1 MTASGWAE
9 IALTLAAIVACAFPL
24 GAYLA
29 RVWQGGRT
37 WLDPVLKPVERVTYA
52 ACGVTPDKNQSW
64 FAYGLSFLAF
74 SAASFVVLYLT
85 LRFQDLLPLN
95 PQGFPGLSP
104 HLAFNT
110 AVSFVSN
117 TNWQSYVP
125 EQTVSTFSQM
135 AGLTSHNFLSAA
147 AGMAL
152 AAVMARA
159 FVANRGEGLGVFF
172 VDLTRIS
179 LYVLLPISMVIAI
192 AYVGLGEPQSL
203 AASVTAHTVEGG
215 TQTIALYPTAS
226 QEAIKQLGTNGG
238 GIFNANSAHPFE
250 NPNAWTN
257 LIEIVSMNALSLAC
271 VIAFGRIVLAGKDAR
286 ALAAVMV
293 ILVGAAAGVIYAA
306 ETQPPP
312 ALAAAGVD
320 ASVNMEGKE
329 VRFGAP
335 STAIWAATTTGA
347 SDGGVNAM
355 HDSLMPLGG
364 GMAMFL
370 MQLGEILPG
379 GVGSGL
385 YGMVVMALIA
395 VFVAGLMV
403 GRTPEYLG
411 KKVEAREIKYAM
423 LAVLILP
430 LAILGFS
437 AVAAVLP
444 VALKGLANP
453 GAHGLSE
460 ILYAYTSATA
470 NNGSAFAGLSA
481 NTPWWNTTLGI
492 AMLLGR
498 FAYVMPVLAIAGSLA
513 AKPKLAASTGTFPT
527 DGPLFVG
534 LLIGVILIM
543 GGLQFFPALALG
555 PIVEHFQV
563 LQAVASR

>member
-1 MTASGWAE
+1 MNALGWFE
-9 IALTLAAIVACAFPL
+9 ILFTVAITIAVAWPL
-24 GAYLA
+24 GLYLA
-29 RVWQGGRT
+29 RVWLGQST
-37 WLDPVLKPVERVTYA
+37 WLDPVLKPVERGLYA
-52 ACGVTPDKNQSW
+52 AFGVKSDSQQNW
-64 FAYGLSFLAF
+64 LAYAMSFLAF
-74 SAASFVVLYLT
+74 SAASFVVLYLI
-85 LRFQDLLPLN
+85 LRFQNLLPLN
-95 PQGFPGLSP
+95 PQGFDGLSP

-125 EQTVSTFSQM
+125 EQVVSTFSQM

-152 AAVMARA
+152 AAAVARA
-159 FVANRGEGLGVFF
+159 FVADRAEGLGDFWR
-172 VDLTRIS
+172 DLTRIS
-179 LYVLLPISMVIAI
+179 LYVLLPIAI
-192 AYVGLGEPQSL
+192 VTALAYVALGLPQSL
-203 AASVTAHTVEGG
+203 LAGVTAHTVEGG
-215 TQTIALYPTAS
+215 SQTIALFPVAS
-226 QEAIKQLGTNGG
+226 QEAIKQWGTNGG

-271 VIAFGRIVLAGKDAR
+271 VVAFGRVVLARKDAR
-286 ALAAVMV
+286 ALVAVMV
-293 ILVGAAAGVIYAA
+293 ILVAAGASAIYAA
-306 ETQPPP
+306 ETQSAP
-312 ALAAAGVD
+312 ALVAANVAAD
-320 ASVNMEGKE
+320 VNMEGKE

-335 STAIWAATTTGA
+335 STAIWAAATTGA

-355 HDSLMPLGG
+355 HDSFMPLGG
-364 GMAMFL
+364 GVALFL

-430 LAILGFS
+430 LAILGFTS
-437 AVAAVLP
+437 VAAVLP
-444 VALKGLANP
+444 VALKSLANP

-460 ILYAYTSATA
+460 MLYAYTSAAA
-470 NNGSAFAGLSA
+470 NNGSAFAGISA
-481 NTPWWNTTLGI
+481 NTPWFNTTLGI

-498 FAYVMPVLAIAGSLA
+498 FAYAIPVLAIAGALA
-513 AKPKLAASTGTFPT
+513 AKPKLAATTGTFPT

-555 PIVEHFQV
+555 PIVEHFQA
-563 LQAVASR
+563 LQAVAR